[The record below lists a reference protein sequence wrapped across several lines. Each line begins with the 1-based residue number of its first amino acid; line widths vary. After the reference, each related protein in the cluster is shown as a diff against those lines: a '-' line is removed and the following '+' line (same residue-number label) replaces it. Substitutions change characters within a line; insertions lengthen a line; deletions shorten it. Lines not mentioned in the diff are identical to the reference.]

1 MAAYA
6 TASDVAARWG
16 KAVADLD
23 PEIVALIEVRLGDV
37 ERKIKRRIK
46 DLDEQIDAD
55 KIDVEDVKQVESD
68 AVLRLARNPEGYMS
82 ESDGNYTYMLRSD
95 LSSGKLEILPEEWDT
110 LGVTASGMY
119 IIVPTLRK
127 KS

>member
-6 TASDVAARWG
+6 TASDVATRWG

-23 PEIVALIEVRLGDV
+23 PEIVGLIDVRLGDV
-37 ERKIKRRIK
+37 ERMIRRRIK
-46 DLDEQIDAD
+46 DLDAQIASD

-82 ESDGNYTYMLRSD
+82 ETDGNYTYMLRSD
-95 LSSGKLEILPEEWDT
+95 LSSGKLEILPDEWET
-110 LGVTASGMY
+110 LGVSASGMF
-119 IIVPTLRK
+119 ILVPVLQRK
-127 KS
+127 S

>member
-1 MAAYA
+1 MTAYA
-6 TASDVAARWG
+6 TAGDVAARWG

-23 PEIVALIEVRLGDV
+23 SEIVALIEVRLGDV
-37 ERKIKRRIK
+37 ERLIKRRIK
-46 DLDEQIDAD
+46 DLDAQIVSG

-95 LSSGKLEILPEEWDT
+95 LSSGKLEILPDEWET
-110 LGVTASGMY
+110 LGVSASGMF
-119 IIVPTLRK
+119 IIVPTLQRK
-127 KS
+127 S

>member
-6 TASDVAARWG
+6 TAGDVATRWG
-16 KAVADLD
+16 KAEEDLD

-37 ERKIKRRIK
+37 ERMIKRRIK
-46 DLDEQIDAD
+46 DLDDQIAAD

-95 LSSGKLEILPEEWDT
+95 LSSGKLEILPDEWET
-110 LGVTASGMY
+110 LGVSASGMF
-119 IIVPTLRK
+119 IIAPTLRR